1 MSGHTSQAAP
11 VKSVPFF
18 TRGVMVVLAIALI
31 GWAFGIFRMFF
42 GLEAATNLDN
52 QYPWGLWI
60 GVDVA
65 TGVALAAGGFTSA
78 ALAHIF
84 HREQYHPLTRAAL
97 LTAALGYTFVAIGL
111 CFDLGRY
118 YNVWHPM
125 IYWQGNSVLFE
136 VGMCV
141 MAYLT
146 VLYLEFLPI
155 VAERFRNGI
164 PLPRPFAKL
173 GRPLHALLR
182 LGDKIAGKIMWA
194 LIIAGVVLSSMHQ
207 SSLGAL
213 MVIAPTKMHPLWY
226 TPILPL
232 LFLASAVTVGL
243 AMVVFE
249 SLLASRSF
257 KRKPEMSALSPLA
270 RLLPLVLGA
279 YLALKVGDLAVRDA
293 WPHLLVGNLESLMF
307 LLEVGLCG
315 VVPFALLFFPS
326 FQQRPRLLIIPA
338 TLVIGGIVLNRINV
352 FLVAYLPPY
361 ATERYF
367 PALPEFAVTAGLI
380 ATIVLIYRF
389 AALNLPIM
397 ESEEEGA

>member
-1 MSGHTSQAAP
+1 MSGHEFRAAP

-18 TRGVMVVLAIALI
+18 TRGVMVVMAVALV
-31 GWAFGIFRMFF
+31 GWGFGLFRMIF
-42 GLEAATNLDN
+42 GLEAATNLND

-60 GVDVA
+60 AIDVA

-84 HREQYHPLTRAAL
+84 HRGKYNPLTRAAL

-111 CFDLGRY
+111 LFDLGRY
-118 YNVWHPM
+118 YNVWHP
-125 IYWQGNSVLFE
+125 IFFWQGNSVLFE

-141 MAYLT
+141 TIYLT

-155 VAERFRNGI
+155 VAERFRDGI
-164 PLPRPFAKL
+164 TLPGPLRRL
-173 GRPLHALLR
+173 GPLLHALLR
-182 LGDKIAGKIMWA
+182 LGDKITSKMMWA
-194 LIIAGVVLSSMHQ
+194 LIIAGVVLSTMHQ

-232 LFLASAVTVGL
+232 LFLASAIAVGL

-249 SLLASRSF
+249 SLVASRSF
-257 KRKPEMSALSPLA
+257 KRTPEMGALTPLA
-270 RLLPLVLGA
+270 RLLPLVLGF
-279 YLALKVGDLAVRDA
+279 YLALKVGDLVIRDA
-293 WPHLLVGNLESLMF
+293 WPYLLVWSTETMMF
-307 LLEVGLCG
+307 LLEVVLCG
-315 VVPFALLFFPS
+315 ILPLAMLFLAPFQRRPGLLFIPAA
-326 FQQRPRLLIIPA
+326 LIIA
-338 TLVIGGIVLNRINV
+338 GVAINRVNV
-352 FLVAYLPPY
+352 FLVAYKPPF
-361 ATERYF
+361 ATESYF
-367 PALPEFAVTAGLI
+367 PSVAEFAVTAGLI

-397 ESEEEGA
+397 ESEEESA